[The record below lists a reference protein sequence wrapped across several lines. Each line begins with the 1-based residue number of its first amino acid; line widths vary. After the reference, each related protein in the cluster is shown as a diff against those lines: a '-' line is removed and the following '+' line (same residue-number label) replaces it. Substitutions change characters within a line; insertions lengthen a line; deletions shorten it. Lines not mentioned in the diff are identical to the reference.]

1 MQNKIFL
8 GISIFLFLLIFSSVQ
23 AIEITN
29 LNNNGTQQ
37 TINQDTTQIRAE
49 LILVKEQMQTLQK
62 ELISRD
68 ANLMHKS
75 DLPALYNQVDFQIQ
89 DGLKWQLISNL
100 FIVLFVFGALFLSKS
115 KGWL

>member
-23 AIEITN
+23 AIEVSDLAT
-29 LNNNGTQQ
+29 GQQ
-37 TINQDTTQIRAE
+37 QISQDTTQLRAE

-75 DLPALYNQVDFQIQ
+75 DLPAMYNQVDFQIQ

-100 FIVLFVFGALFLSKS
+100 FIVLFIFGALYLSKA